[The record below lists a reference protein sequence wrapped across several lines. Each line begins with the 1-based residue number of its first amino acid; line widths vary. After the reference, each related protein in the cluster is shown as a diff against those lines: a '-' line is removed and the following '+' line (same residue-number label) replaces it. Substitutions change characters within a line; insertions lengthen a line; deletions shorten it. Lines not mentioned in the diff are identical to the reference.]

1 MTKDRNLTDEEK
13 AIVYVDNTRCKY
25 NEVLSRPYVVSE
37 IRKAY
42 IAGLTQER
50 KELQAQI
57 EKMKSLLKEVFE
69 EYGFS
74 ELVKVRND
82 LPLEIQEIIGEK
94 ENSGF

>member
-1 MTKDRNLTDEEK
+1 MTKDRDLTDEEK
-13 AIVYVDNTRCKY
+13 AIVYVDNTHCKY
-25 NEVLSRPYVVSE
+25 NVVLSQPYVVHE

-42 IAGLTQER
+42 IAGLVQER
-50 KELQAQI
+50 KELKAQI
-57 EKMKSLLKEVFE
+57 EKMKFLLKEVFE

>member
-1 MTKDRNLTDEEK
+1 MTRDLTDEEK
-13 AIVYVDNTRCKY
+13 AIVYVDNTHCKY

-69 EYGFS
+69 EYGF
-74 ELVKVRND
+74 ELVKVRNG

-94 ENSGF
+94 EDFGL

>member
-1 MTKDRNLTDEEK
+1 MTKDRDLTDEEK
-13 AIVYVDNTRCKY
+13 AIVYVDNTHCKY
-25 NEVLSRPYVVSE
+25 NVVLSQPYVVHE

-50 KELQAQI
+50 KELKVQI
-57 EKMKSLLKEVFE
+57 EKMKSLLKEIFE
-69 EYGFS
+69 EYGFN

>member
-1 MTKDRNLTDEEK
+1 MTKNRNLTDEEK
-13 AIVYVDNTRCKY
+13 AIVYVDNTHCKY
-25 NEVLSRPYVVSE
+25 NEVLSRPYVISE

-50 KELQAQI
+50 KELKVQI
-57 EKMKSLLKEVFE
+57 EKLKSLLKEIFE
-69 EYGFS
+69 EYSFN

>member
-1 MTKDRNLTDEEK
+1 MTRDLTDEEK
-13 AIVYVDNTRCKY
+13 AIVYVDNTHCKY
-25 NEVLSRPYVVSE
+25 NEVLSRPYVASE

-57 EKMKSLLKEVFE
+57 KKMKSLLKEVFE
-69 EYGFS
+69 EYGFG
-74 ELVKVRND
+74 ELVKVRNG

-94 ENSGF
+94 EDLGL

>member
-1 MTKDRNLTDEEK
+1 MTRDLTDEEK

-69 EYGFS
+69 EYGFG
-74 ELVKVRND
+74 ELVKVRNG

-94 ENSGF
+94 EDSDF

>member
-1 MTKDRNLTDEEK
+1 MTNDRDLTDEEK
-13 AIVYVDNTRCKY
+13 AIVYVDNTHCKY
-25 NEVLSRPYVVSE
+25 NVVLSQPYVVHE

-42 IAGLTQER
+42 IAGLVQER
-50 KELQAQI
+50 KELKAQI
-57 EKMKSLLKEVFE
+57 EKMKFLLKEVFE

>member
-1 MTKDRNLTDEEK
+1 MTRDLTDEEK
-13 AIVYVDNTRCKY
+13 AIVYIDNTHCKY
-25 NEVLSRPYVVSE
+25 NEVLSRSYVVHE

-69 EYGFS
+69 EYGFG
-74 ELVKVRND
+74 ELVKVRNG

-94 ENSGF
+94 EDLGL

>member
-1 MTKDRNLTDEEK
+1 MTKDRDLTDEEK
-13 AIVYVDNTRCKY
+13 AIVYVDNTHCKY
-25 NEVLSRPYVVSE
+25 NVVLSQPYVVHE

-42 IAGLTQER
+42 IAGLVQER
-50 KELQAQI
+50 KELKAQI
-57 EKMKSLLKEVFE
+57 EKMKFLLKEVFE

-74 ELVKVRND
+74 ELIKVRNN

>member
-1 MTKDRNLTDEEK
+1 MTRNLTDEEK
-13 AIVYVDNTRCKY
+13 AIVYVDNTHCKY
-25 NEVLSRPYVVSE
+25 NGVLSRPYVVSE

-69 EYGFS
+69 EYGF
-74 ELVKVRND
+74 ELVKVRNG

-94 ENSGF
+94 EDFGL

>member
-1 MTKDRNLTDEEK
+1 MTRDLTDEEK
-13 AIVYVDNTRCKY
+13 AIVYIDSTHCKY

-69 EYGFS
+69 EYGFG
-74 ELVKVRND
+74 ELVKVRNG
-82 LPLEIQEIIGEK
+82 LPLEIQEIIAEK
-94 ENSGF
+94 AE

>member
-1 MTKDRNLTDEEK
+1 MTKDRDLTDEEK
-13 AIVYVDNTRCKY
+13 AIVYVDNTHCKY
-25 NEVLSRPYVVSE
+25 NVVLSQPYVVHE

-42 IAGLTQER
+42 IAGLVQER
-50 KELQAQI
+50 KELKAQI
-57 EKMKSLLKEVFE
+57 EKMKFLLKEIFE

>member
-1 MTKDRNLTDEEK
+1 MTRNLTDEEK
-13 AIVYVDNTRCKY
+13 AIVYVDNTHCKY

-69 EYGFS
+69 EYGF
-74 ELVKVRND
+74 ELVKVRNG

-94 ENSGF
+94 EDFGL

>member
-1 MTKDRNLTDEEK
+1 MTRDLTDEEK
-13 AIVYVDNTRCKY
+13 AIVYVDNTHSKY
-25 NEVLSRPYVVSE
+25 NEVLSRPYVVHE

-69 EYGFS
+69 EYGFG
-74 ELVKVRND
+74 ELVKVRNG

-94 ENSGF
+94 EDSDF

>member
-1 MTKDRNLTDEEK
+1 MTRDLTDEEK
-13 AIVYVDNTRCKY
+13 AIVYVDNTHCKY
-25 NEVLSRPYVVSE
+25 NEVLSRPYVVHE

-69 EYGFS
+69 EYGF
-74 ELVKVRND
+74 
-82 LPLEIQEIIGEK
+82 GEK
-94 ENSGF
+94 EDSGLQPGDSVQYVRQKLYCYFT